1 MATASPARRGRRAP
15 DVAVLALLVAMTIWG
30 ATYVVTKVALP
41 DIGPFTILL
50 VRLVLGTAALLPFAW
65 RQGFRPRMALKRRFV
80 LFGLTGMVLH
90 LGFEILGLR
99 FTSASSAVLII
110 ATAPVVTLAFSIVFL
125 KERVTRRQLVG
136 IALSIVGVVLITG
149 ARAADGY
156 PLSWLGNLL
165 VFAGVVTWGVF
176 TVQGKRMSTE
186 QSWLVSTT
194 AATSAAILL
203 TVPLAAVEIG
213 VQGAPTV
220 TTGGVLALV
229 YLGVL
234 AQAVAYGLWN
244 LALEN
249 VDASVAGPYVNLVP
263 VVGVVLALGTGESLT
278 PLQLIGGATV
288 AAGVWLNHRRASAAE
303 VPAAAP
309 AGASSG
315 GRVLAWIKAK

>member
-1 MATASPARRGRRAP
+1 
-15 DVAVLALLVAMTIWG
+15 VAALALLVAMIIWG
-30 ATYVVTKVALP
+30 ATYVVTKIALP
-41 DIGPFTILL
+41 DVGPFTILL

-65 RQGFRPRMALKRRFV
+65 RQGFRPRMAMEKRFV

-110 ATAPVVTLAFSIVFL
+110 ATAPVVTLAFSIMFL

-156 PLSWLGNLL
+156 ALSWLGNLL
-165 VFAGVVTWGVF
+165 VFAGVVMWGVF
-176 TVQGKRMSTE
+176 TVQGKRMAVE
-186 QSWLVSTT
+186 HSWLVSTT

-213 VQGAPTV
+213 VQGAPTF

-244 LALEN
+244 LALEH
-249 VDASVAGPYVNLVP
+249 VDASIAGPYVNLVP

-288 AAGVWLNHRRASAAE
+288 AAGVWLNHRRAAAAE
-303 VPAAAP
+303 RHAAP

>member
-1 MATASPARRGRRAP
+1 MP
-15 DVAVLALLVAMTIWG
+15 ALLVAMIIWG
-30 ATYVVTKVALP
+30 GTYVVTKVALP
-41 DIGPFTILL
+41 DVGPFTILL

-65 RQGFRPRMALKRRFV
+65 RRGFRPRLALKRRFV

-110 ATAPVVTLAFSIVFL
+110 ATAPVVTLAFSILFL
-125 KERVTRRQLVG
+125 EEHVTRRQLAG

-149 ARAADGY
+149 ARPPDGY

-165 VFAGVVTWGVF
+165 VFAGVVTWGIF
-176 TVQGKRMSTE
+176 TVQGKRMAASH
-186 QSWLVSTT
+186 SWLVSTT

-203 TVPLAAVEIG
+203 TLPLAAAEIA
-213 VQGAPTV
+213 VDGAPV
-220 TTGGVLALV
+220 LTTGGVLSLL

-244 LALEN
+244 LALEH

-263 VVGVVLALGTGESLT
+263 VIGVVLALATGETMTL
-278 PLQLIGGATV
+278 LQWAGGATV
-288 AAGVWLNHRRASAAE
+288 AVGVWLNHRRAAAD
-303 VPAAAP
+303 AP
-309 AGASSG
+309 TPVLEDNRSVGAG
-315 GRVLAWIKAK
+315 GRVLAWMKAR

>member
-1 MATASPARRGRRAP
+1 MP
-15 DVAVLALLVAMTIWG
+15 DGAVLALLVAMVIWG
-30 ATYVVTKVALP
+30 ATYVVTKAALP
-41 DIGPFTILL
+41 NIGPFTILL

-65 RQGFRPRMALKRRFV
+65 RQGFRPRLALQRRFV
-80 LFGLTGMVLH
+80 LFGLSGMVLH

-110 ATAPVVTLAFSIVFL
+110 ATAPVVTLAFSIIFL
-125 KERVTRRQLVG
+125 KEQVTRRQLIG

-176 TVQGKRMSTE
+176 TVQGKRMAVE
-186 QSWLVSTT
+186 HSWLVSTT
-194 AATSAAILL
+194 AATTAAIFL
-203 TVPLAAVEIG
+203 TLPLAAAEIAVE
-213 VQGAPTV
+213 GAPTV
-220 TTGGVLALV
+220 TTGGVLALL

-244 LALEN
+244 LALER

-263 VVGVVLALGTGESLT
+263 VIGVVLALGAGET
-278 PLQLIGGATV
+278 MTALQWIGGATV
-288 AAGVWLNHRRASAAE
+288 AAGVWLNHRRS
-303 VPAAAP
+303 AAAP
-309 AGASSG
+309 AVEVRPGTGSG
-315 GRVLAWIKAK
+315 GRVLAWLKAR